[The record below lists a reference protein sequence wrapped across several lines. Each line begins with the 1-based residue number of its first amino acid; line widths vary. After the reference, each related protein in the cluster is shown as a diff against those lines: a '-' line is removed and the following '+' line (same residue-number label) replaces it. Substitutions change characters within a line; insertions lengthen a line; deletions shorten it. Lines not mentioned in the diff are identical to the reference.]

1 MRIDVLGVGFDNL
14 TMAEAV
20 ERGMEL
26 VRSPG
31 PHYVVTP
38 NPEIVE
44 VCREDSGARAA
55 VNGADLVLPDGIG
68 VIKGAAM
75 LGTPLKERTPGVEFA
90 THLMDKLAE
99 EGKSLYLLGAKPGV
113 AEQAGAKLA
122 AAHPGLRIAGT
133 HDGYF
138 KEDGPVVAAIRQ
150 SGADVVFVCLGAQ
163 AGEVDGEKRRRHRRP
178 AVVRPGGQSGRIRR
192 RGGAGP
198 KILDRP
204 RAGVVLPPVQGA
216 PPHRPDDE
224 AAAVFNPCQAGE
236 ETQMSGKLI
245 VFEGTDGSGKATQAK
260 LLCETLA
267 QRGIAYREIDFPRY
281 GNPFAEPANL
291 YLHGALGNRP
301 GDVNAYAASVLYAV
315 DRFASY
321 KEDWGG
327 FYEEGGIVVANRYT
341 TSNAVHQASKLPE
354 GERQAFLDWLFD
366 LEYGRMGLPAPDL
379 VLYLDLPTEVS
390 EKMLRHR
397 EQATATAADIHE
409 QDGAYLR
416 RCREGAR
423 EIARDLG
430 WSVIDCAAGDAPRTV
445 EDIRREVLSRV
456 EPLLN

>member
-150 SGADVVFVCLGAQ
+150 SGADVVFVCLGAPS
-163 AGEVDGEKRRRHRRP
+163 RR
-178 AVVRPGGQSGRIRR
+178 SGWR
-192 RGGAGP
+192 
-198 KILDRP
+198 KT
-204 RAGVVLPPVQGA
+204 A
-216 PPHRPDDE
+216 PPQAPGCC
-224 AAAVFNPCQAGE
+224 AAWGAVWTYSPAWW
-236 ETQMSGKLI
+236 SGPQNS
-245 VFEGTDGSGKATQAK
+245 GPTTGWSGSTACA
-260 LLCETLA
+260 
-267 QRGIAYREIDFPRY
+267 RSP
-281 GNPFAEPANL
+281 
-291 YLHGALGNRP
+291 
-301 GDVNAYAASVLYAV
+301 AAS
-315 DRFASY
+315 
-321 KEDWGG
+321 
-327 FYEEGGIVVANRYT
+327 
-341 TSNAVHQASKLPE
+341 
-354 GERQAFLDWLFD
+354 
-366 LEYGRMGLPAPDL
+366 
-379 VLYLDLPTEVS
+379 
-390 EKMLRHR
+390 
-397 EQATATAADIHE
+397 
-409 QDGAYLR
+409 
-416 RCREGAR
+416 
-423 EIARDLG
+423 
-430 WSVIDCAAGDAPRTV
+430 AG
-445 EDIRREVLSRV
+445 
-456 EPLLN
+456 